1 MEAYVYYCGNMA
13 HIKEKGD
20 NVYFDD
26 DDGKTNLSIL
36 CTD

>member
-20 NVYFDD
+20 VYFDD